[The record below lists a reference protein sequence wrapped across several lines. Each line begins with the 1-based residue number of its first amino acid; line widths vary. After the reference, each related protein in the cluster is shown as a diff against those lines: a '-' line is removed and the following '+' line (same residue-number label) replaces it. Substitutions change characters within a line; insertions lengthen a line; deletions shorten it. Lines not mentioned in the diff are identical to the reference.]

1 MSYKKYIPFDDSL
14 KEDMIVQ
21 GKVKSIQPYGAFIE
35 LKNGVVGLLHI
46 EDMSIA
52 RIKSPY
58 DRFSIGQEVNVK
70 IKSIDKENHRIMFTY
85 KELLGTWEENA
96 KLFKEGTKVKGIIRN
111 TEAHKNGIFIEL
123 KPNLVGM
130 AEYQD
135 GMEYGKQVDVFIKK
149 IIPEKKKIKLII
161 CSQIKAE
168 VSPFAIREGEIKV
181 FDGKDGYV
189 SMNQIIN
196 KINIGHITDIHF
208 KILEI
213 VNEFEFITSR
223 QIYQLLKIKGVDI
236 KSQDKLNKKLEQLVK
251 TKILT
256 RYYFHSEDGKGI
268 YRIYCLEKMGKYL
281 LNSRD
286 IECKWQPT
294 DNVKPVALIK
304 KRLAGNQTILA
315 YLRKV
320 KAFDSY
326 VVKPQLTAKTLG
338 KVFKASGGSVKLT
351 KNNKSIS
358 FLFEVV
364 RREED
369 WQNKL
374 VDKMRLYK
382 DFYENFVPGDSGFQI
397 MPQLI
402 FVCEDEKHAAETF
415 KTIVTK
421 RVEISKIK
429 LYFTTDLRQ
438 NKDSLEETLIEFRLD
453 ENTNKYKVAN
463 VDLKLL
469 EE

>member
-1 MSYKKYIPFDDSL
+1 MV
-14 KEDMIVQ
+14 ED
-21 GKVKSIQPYGAFIE
+21 
-35 LKNGVVGLLHI
+35 
-46 EDMSIA
+46 
-52 RIKSPY
+52 
-58 DRFSIGQEVNVK
+58 
-70 IKSIDKENHRIMFTY
+70 
-85 KELLGTWEENA
+85 
-96 KLFKEGTKVKGIIRN
+96 
-111 TEAHKNGIFIEL
+111 
-123 KPNLVGM
+123 
-130 AEYQD
+130 
-135 GMEYGKQVDVFIKK
+135 
-149 IIPEKKKIKLII
+149 
-161 CSQIKAE
+161 SQIKAE

-196 KINIGHITDIHF
+196 KINLGHITDIHF
-208 KILEI
+208 QILEV

-223 QIYQLLKIKGVDI
+223 QIYQLLQIKGIEI
-236 KSQDKLNKKLEQLVK
+236 KSQDKLNKKLEQLIK

-304 KRLAGNQTILA
+304 KRLAGNQTVLA

-326 VVKPQLTAKTLG
+326 VVKPQLTAKTLA
-338 KVFKASGGSVKLT
+338 KPFKASGGSVKLT

-369 WQNKL
+369 WKNKL
-374 VDKMRLYK
+374 TEKMRLYQ
-382 DFYENFVPGDSGFQI
+382 DFYDNFVPGDSGFPI

-402 FVCEDEKHAAETF
+402 FVCEDEKHTAETF
-415 KTIVTK
+415 KLIVTK
-421 RVEISKIK
+421 GLEISKIK

-438 NKDSLEETLIEFRLD
+438 NKESLEDTLIEFKLD

-463 VDLKLL
+463 VELKLL
-469 EE
+469 ED

>member
-1 MSYKKYIPFDDSL
+1 MV
-14 KEDMIVQ
+14 ED
-21 GKVKSIQPYGAFIE
+21 
-35 LKNGVVGLLHI
+35 
-46 EDMSIA
+46 
-52 RIKSPY
+52 
-58 DRFSIGQEVNVK
+58 
-70 IKSIDKENHRIMFTY
+70 
-85 KELLGTWEENA
+85 
-96 KLFKEGTKVKGIIRN
+96 
-111 TEAHKNGIFIEL
+111 
-123 KPNLVGM
+123 
-130 AEYQD
+130 
-135 GMEYGKQVDVFIKK
+135 
-149 IIPEKKKIKLII
+149 
-161 CSQIKAE
+161 SQIKAE

-196 KINIGHITDIHF
+196 KINLGHITDIHF
-208 KILEI
+208 QILEI

-223 QIYQLLKIKGVDI
+223 QIYQLLQIKGIEI
-236 KSQDKLNKKLEQLVK
+236 KSQDKLNKKLEQLIK

-304 KRLAGNQTILA
+304 KRLAGNQTLLA

-326 VVKPQLTAKTLG
+326 VVKPQLTAKTLA
-338 KVFKASGGSVKLT
+338 KHFKASGGSVKLT

-369 WQNKL
+369 WKNKL
-374 VDKMRLYK
+374 VEKMRLYQ
-382 DFYENFVPGDSGFQI
+382 DFYDNFVPGDSGFPI

-402 FVCEDEKHAAETF
+402 FVCEDEKHTAETF
-415 KTIVTK
+415 KLIVTK
-421 RVEISKIK
+421 GLEISKIK

-438 NKDSLEETLIEFRLD
+438 NKESLEDTLIEFKLD

-463 VDLKLL
+463 VELKLL
-469 EE
+469 ED